1 MAVFVYILLALLF
14 SALFSG
20 LEIAFVTSNKLQMEL
35 ERQKGSWA
43 FKVLGHLNK
52 RPDRFIAAM
61 LVGNNIALVI
71 YGMFMPELLNP
82 VFSFVQSPY
91 LMLLIQTLASTVII
105 LVLSEFIPKAAF
117 SSNPTFWL
125 RWLAVPAGFFAYLFA
140 PVVYVFSV
148 FTRAILRLF
157 GLQPV
162 AGQRVFDRVDLDH
175 FVREKT
181 EDFRS
186 EDQIDTEVIIFK
198 NALEFSQKRAREF
211 MVPRTELIGLPH
223 TVSLDALKA
232 EFIASGLSK
241 VLIFR
246 EDMDDIIGYIHAFEL
261 FKRPGNLRSV
271 LRPVSFIPESMT
283 ASEIFKML
291 TRERRSLAVV
301 IDEFGGTAGL
311 ITIEDV
317 MEEIFGEIDDEH
329 DVEDL
334 TEVIIDDDEY
344 RFSGRLEVDYLNEKY
359 RIGLPD
365 SDQYSTLSGLI
376 VYNNENLPTVG
387 EKIKLEHLLFTI
399 TKMTDTR
406 IEEVRIKVLQS

>member
-1 MAVFVYILLALLF
+1 VGVFVYIVLALLF

-35 ERQKGSWA
+35 ERQKGTWA
-43 FKVLGHLNK
+43 FKVMGHLNQ

-82 VFSFVQSPY
+82 LFPGVDSPY
-91 LMLLIQTLASTVII
+91 VLLLLQTLVSTVVI
-105 LVLSEFIPKAAF
+105 LVLGEFIPKATF
-117 SSNPTFWL
+117 SVNPTFWL
-125 RWLAVPAGFFAYLFA
+125 RWLAIPAGFFAYLFA
-140 PVVYVFSV
+140 PVVWVFSV
-148 FTRAILRLF
+148 FTKAILRVF
-157 GLQPV
+157 GLNPV
-162 AGQRVFDRVDLDH
+162 AGERVFDRVDLDH

-211 MVPRTELIGLPH
+211 MVPRTELIGLPQ
-223 TVSLDALKA
+223 TVSLDALRA
-232 EFIASGLSK
+232 EFVSSGLSK
-241 VLIFR
+241 VLIFK

-261 FKRPGNLRSV
+261 FKKPGNLRSV

-334 TEVIIDDDEY
+334 TEVVIDDDEY

-359 RIGLPD
+359 RLGLPS

-376 VYNNENLPTVG
+376 VFNNENLPVVG
-387 EKIKLEHLLFTI
+387 DKIKLEHLLFTI

-406 IEEVRIKVLQS
+406 IEEVRIKVLEA

>member
-1 MAVFVYILLALLF
+1 
-14 SALFSG
+14 
-20 LEIAFVTSNKLQMEL
+20 
-35 ERQKGSWA
+35 
-43 FKVLGHLNK
+43 
-52 RPDRFIAAM
+52 
-61 LVGNNIALVI
+61 
-71 YGMFMPELLNP
+71 
-82 VFSFVQSPY
+82 
-91 LMLLIQTLASTVII
+91 
-105 LVLSEFIPKAAF
+105 
-117 SSNPTFWL
+117 
-125 RWLAVPAGFFAYLFA
+125 
-140 PVVYVFSV
+140 
-148 FTRAILRLF
+148 
-157 GLQPV
+157 
-162 AGQRVFDRVDLDH
+162 
-175 FVREKT
+175 
-181 EDFRS
+181 
-186 EDQIDTEVIIFK
+186 
-198 NALEFSQKRAREF
+198 
-211 MVPRTELIGLPH
+211 
-223 TVSLDALKA
+223 
-232 EFIASGLSK
+232 
-241 VLIFR
+241 
-246 EDMDDIIGYIHAFEL
+246 
-261 FKRPGNLRSV
+261 
-271 LRPVSFIPESMT
+271 MT

>member
-1 MAVFVYILLALLF
+1 
-14 SALFSG
+14 
-20 LEIAFVTSNKLQMEL
+20 
-35 ERQKGSWA
+35 
-43 FKVLGHLNK
+43 
-52 RPDRFIAAM
+52 
-61 LVGNNIALVI
+61 
-71 YGMFMPELLNP
+71 
-82 VFSFVQSPY
+82 
-91 LMLLIQTLASTVII
+91 
-105 LVLSEFIPKAAF
+105 
-117 SSNPTFWL
+117 
-125 RWLAVPAGFFAYLFA
+125 
-140 PVVYVFSV
+140 
-148 FTRAILRLF
+148 
-157 GLQPV
+157 
-162 AGQRVFDRVDLDH
+162 VFDRVDLDH